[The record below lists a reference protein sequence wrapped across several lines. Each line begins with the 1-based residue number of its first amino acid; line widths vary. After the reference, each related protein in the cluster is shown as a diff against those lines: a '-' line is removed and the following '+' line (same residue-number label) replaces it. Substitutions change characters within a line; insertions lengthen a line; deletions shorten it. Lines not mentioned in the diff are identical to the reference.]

1 MNRRGTLITY
11 GTFDMFHIGHVN
23 LLRRM
28 SDIADHVVV
37 GVSTDEFNAEKGKKT
52 IIPYEDRIEILR
64 ACRYVDGAF
73 AETCWEQKPDDI
85 RREGADVFAM
95 GDDWAGKFDDLRA
108 FCDVLYLPRT
118 PGVST
123 TMLKRIREDGDNL
136 PGDL

>member
-1 MNRRGTLITY
+1 MTKHHTLITY

-28 SDIADHVVV
+28 ADLAERVIV

-64 ACRYVDGAF
+64 ACRFVDGAF
-73 AETCWEQKPDDI
+73 AETNWAQKPDDI

-95 GDDWAGKFDDLRA
+95 GDDWAGKFDDLRT

-118 PGVST
+118 PGVSS
-123 TMLKRIREDGDNL
+123 TMLKRIREGGDGL